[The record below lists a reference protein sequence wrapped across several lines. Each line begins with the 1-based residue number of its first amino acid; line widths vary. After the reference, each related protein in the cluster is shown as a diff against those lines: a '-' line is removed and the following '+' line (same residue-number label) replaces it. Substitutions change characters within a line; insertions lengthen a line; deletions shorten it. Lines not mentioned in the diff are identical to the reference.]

1 MKKIE
6 LTKDEFYNLYHESQF
21 YDGKTF
27 ALFYKSLIDM
37 EKTAA
42 MLIAEYK
49 LRQLNIGNIVLK
61 DMRYKTIK

>member
-1 MKKIE
+1 MKK
-6 LTKDEFYNLYHESQF
+6 LSLSKDEFYNLYHESQF

-27 ALFYKSLIDM
+27 DLFYKSLIDM

-42 MLIAEYK
+42 MLITEHK

-61 DMRYKTIK
+61 DMRYKIIK